1 MKMNSAQVLKF
12 SAFVMISYL
21 TVFSPAWGANDDA
34 AEIVVEPPQQV
45 ERWFA
50 ALGSVNKR
58 EFEAIIAE
66 DARIVLKDLG
76 VEQTKQEFIS
86 ALAEWQRLTRGA
98 NIIYRYVSIE
108 ENTVTVNVCY
118 RFRSNEQLNQESF
131 TFEDEQITG
140 SVQEFK
146 GDDCGD
152 M

>member
-1 MKMNSAQVLKF
+1 MNSAQALKF

-21 TVFSPAWGANDDA
+21 TIFSPALGANEDVAD
-34 AEIVVEPPQQV
+34 VVIEPPQQV

-50 ALGSVNKR
+50 ALGGVNKR
-58 EFEAIIAE
+58 EFEALIAE

-108 ENTVTVNVCY
+108 DDTVTVNVCY
-118 RFRSNEQLNQESF
+118 RFKSNEQLNQESF
-131 TFEDEQITG
+131 TFKGDEITG

-146 GDDCGD
+146 GDSCGD

>member
-1 MKMNSAQVLKF
+1 MNSAQVLKF
-12 SAFVMISYL
+12 SAFVLLSSLAIM
-21 TVFSPAWGANDDA
+21 SPASGANHDTT
-34 AEIVVEPPQQV
+34 EIVVEPPQQV

-58 EFEAIIAE
+58 EFNALIAD
-66 DARIVLKDLG
+66 DAVIVLKDLG
-76 VEQTKQEFIS
+76 VDQTKQEFIS

-98 NIIYRYVSIE
+98 NIIYRYVAIE
-108 ENTVTVNVCY
+108 DNTVTVNVCY

-131 TFEDEQITG
+131 TFDDEQITG

>member
-1 MKMNSAQVLKF
+1 MNSAQALKF

-21 TVFSPAWGANDDA
+21 TIFSPALGANEDVADA
-34 AEIVVEPPQQV
+34 VIEPPQQV

-50 ALGSVNKR
+50 ALGGVNKR
-58 EFEAIIAE
+58 EFEALIAE

-108 ENTVTVNVCY
+108 DDTVTVNVCY
-118 RFRSNEQLNQESF
+118 RFKSNEQLNQESF
-131 TFEDEQITG
+131 TFKGDEITG

-146 GDDCGD
+146 GDSCGD